1 MNCGSAGALLSLEHH
16 AIRTGPAAARASI
29 RFMSELKPWKMKKG
43 ELVEALNDKLI
54 DYDEKATAP
63 ELREILKKHLDTV
76 QELAKG
82 YTRFTVGEL
91 REMCDK
97 KKLKIP
103 EKANKGCLIQLR
115 CAEGGRGKEE
125 ITGCGQWKRWPRTS
139 VRLQL
144 W

>member
-1 MNCGSAGALLSLEHH
+1 
-16 AIRTGPAAARASI
+16 
-29 RFMSELKPWKMKKG
+29 MSELKPWKMKKG

-54 DYDEKATAP
+54 DYDEKATVP

-82 YTRFTVGEL
+82 YTHFTVGEL

-103 EKANKGCLIQLR
+103 EKANQGCLIQMLR
-115 CAEGGRGKEE
+115 YAEGGHGKEE
-125 ITGCGQWKRWPRTS
+125 ITFGRYKGKTYDVIPMDYRLWAVEEVAKNERPTAAL
-139 VRLQL
+139 VRFAT
-144 W
+144 